1 MADTTNAQKYK
12 GYDLDRNSSHRRRK
26 NQPWFW
32 KVLGISLLLTI
43 IILAGVVFGVL
54 Q

>member
-26 NQPWFW
+26 INHGSGKF
-32 KVLGISLLLTI
+32 
-43 IILAGVVFGVL
+43 
-54 Q
+54 

>member
-12 GYDLDRNSSHRRRK
+12 GYDLDSNSSHRRRR

-43 IILAGVVFGVL
+43 IREQGAIPQFL
-54 Q
+54 